1 MFGVRGFDV
10 STRRRLGT
18 LWPVLTGN
26 HWLCVAPTGHYR
38 GSPGVEEQFVYVA
51 QLDDGSHVT
60 LTPAEFA
67 ARFGWK
73 NEPEKA
79 TLLKL
84 AE

>member
-1 MFGVRGFDV
+1 MRGFDV

-38 GSPGVEEQFVYVA
+38 GSPGVEDHIVYVA

-60 LTPAEFA
+60 LSPAEFS
-67 ARFGWK
+67 ARFNWK
-73 NEPEKA
+73 NDPEKA

-84 AE
+84 TD